1 MSDGKDPGADI
12 TKEDNSIVSSPLDL
26 DGDRTDDIDYAAT
39 KENIKMVFSKLS
51 NQIYSRDH
59 LLVLF

>member
-12 TKEDNSIVSSPLDL
+12 TMEDNSVVSSLLDL
-26 DGDRTDDIDYAAT
+26 DGDGTDDIDYAAT